1 MNLCNDIYPILSK
14 KYHVKPMNIK
24 WNLEKNIK
32 SIKRYTSN
40 EIINKY
46 FHIDSKSN
54 LTIKTVIK
62 TITNNIK

>member
-1 MNLCNDIYPILSK
+1 
-14 KYHVKPMNIK
+14 MNIK